1 MNSLLFQLRVVDMG
15 GETGLQGDAP
25 RLVAVLKEMKEGLDS
40 VTNKVQALTAKVKA
54 DQLSTVDGISYLEAK
69 HLLLLNYCQSLVYY
83 LLRKAKGLSIEGH
96 PVVRSLVEIRLFL
109 EKIRPIDKKL
119 QYQIQKLTR
128 TTGSEVEN
136 VGMNENEADPTEK
149 MEDPLVYRPNPGM
162 LIPKVPE
169 EDSIGVYKPPR
180 IIPATMEEDKMT
192 RQERNAQRK
201 EKQTL
206 RRSRQSDYMREMM
219 DDLEGRPEE
228 VREMVGT
235 ESIEV
240 TKYKERLE
248 AQSRIEEELF
258 TRAPLTKMEKKKMKH
273 MKKSR
278 NGMQSFTESFFD
290 EIKALPFESS
300 TAGQNSGFENDSY
313 RERKFNKR
321 KRKH

>member
-1 MNSLLFQLRVVDMG
+1 MG
-15 GETGLQGDAP
+15 AESGLQGQLIMSVCVRDAP
-25 RLVAVLKEMKEGLDS
+25 RLVAVLKEMKEGLDA

-54 DQLSTVDGISYLEAK
+54 DKLPTADGISYLDAK
-69 HLLLLNYCQSLVYY
+69 NLLLLNYCQSLVYY
-83 LLRKAKGLSIEGH
+83 LLRKTKGLSIEGH

-128 TTGSEVEN
+128 LTGSEVD
-136 VGMNENEADPTEK
+136 VGLNEKEEDSSQKT
-149 MEDPLVYRPNPGM
+149 EDPLMYRPNPDM
-162 LIPKVPE
+162 LALKTNVA
-169 EDSIGVYKPPR
+169 EDSIGVYK
-180 IIPATMEEDKMT
+180 IPKIVPTMMEEDKKT
-192 RQERNAQRK
+192 RQERNVLRK
-201 EKQTL
+201 ERQAL
-206 RRSRQSDYMREMM
+206 RESGQSVYMRDMM
-219 DDLEGRPEE
+219 NDLEGRPEE

-258 TRAPLTKMEKKKMKH
+258 TRAPITKSEKKKMKH

-278 NGMQSFTESFFD
+278 NGMQAFTESFFD
-290 EIKALPFESS
+290 EIKTLPFEHN
-300 TAGQNSGFENDSY
+300 TDGQTSGFENDGY